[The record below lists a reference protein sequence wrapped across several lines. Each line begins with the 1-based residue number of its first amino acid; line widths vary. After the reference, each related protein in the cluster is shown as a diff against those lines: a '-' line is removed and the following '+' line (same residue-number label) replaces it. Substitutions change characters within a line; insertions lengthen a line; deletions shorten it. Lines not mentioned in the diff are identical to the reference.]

1 MKVNTSDAHK
11 AGVSERVRQL
21 LAERDNP
28 LPVWVRAPKHGH
40 EHYCGFSRAKL
51 YEGAAKGHFR
61 SASIREPG
69 QVKGTRLFHLGS
81 ILAFI
86 ERCETSAESR
96 TQKREI
102 SNSFEGQSESANP
115 VKKSP
120 IHNI

>member
-51 YEGAAKGHFR
+51 YEAAAKGHFR
-61 SASIREPG
+61 SVSIREPG

-81 ILAFI
+81 ILASVYFI
-86 ERCETSAESR
+86 SGRFLHLSRGAKLAPSRER
-96 TQKREI
+96 
-102 SNSFEGQSESANP
+102 
-115 VKKSP
+115 KSVR
-120 IHNI
+120 